1 MDPKRSMTKTKGDA
15 AEMYP
20 LVEAYIEGE
29 LTQRDFSAEHGMSL
43 PVLCYW
49 LAKYRRNT
57 AEPGAFLEI
66 QPVAAEADRPL
77 LEVCYPTGV
86 RLRIFSP
93 LKAACLDHLL
103 ARV

>member
-1 MDPKRSMTKTKGDA
+1 MTKTKRNA
-15 AEMYP
+15 AEMFP

-29 LTQRDFSAEHGMSL
+29 LTQRDFSAENGMSL
-43 PVLCYW
+43 PVFCYW
-49 LAKYRRNT
+49 LAKYRRNS

-66 QPVAAEADRPL
+66 QPVAAAAERPL

-93 LKAACLDHLL
+93 LKAAYLDHLL
-103 ARV
+103 LSV